1 MKKKA
6 KNDKSKKRTL
16 SKVSPKKKG
25 TRKRTK
31 VIPRN
36 VSSAKSKK
44 SAKILRTKRKI
55 QSRPRKKSKEKVTK
69 RRKRSRVLSPKA
81 QENKKARVS
90 KRTKKNFKYNRTFK
104 NNIKSFSRPVN
115 ENKWENLEGKK
126 FKFRGNAVID
136 AENAWERVKWLSELL
151 YEKFR
156 PIPSLKNEYDA
167 EKNQKGYVY
176 GMGFLLNY
184 QRYTDSSF
192 SQQAER
198 KVKRKGRERK
208 ENYEDKLTV
217 ITFSDLNDI
226 EKNLFQKVI
235 KSLKTYNSITVILE
249 GRVYRKSFSKKAK
262 FPNTDYGKKA

>member
-1 MKKKA
+1 MPHK
-6 KNDKSKKRTL
+6 KKRTL
-16 SKVSPKKKG
+16 SKISTKKKR
-25 TRKRTK
+25 TVKRTK
-31 VIPRN
+31 KFPRN

-44 SAKILRTKRKI
+44 PTKILRTKRKI
-55 QSRPRKKSKEKVTK
+55 QPRPRKKSKQKEVKK
-69 RRKRSRVLSPKA
+69 RKRSRVLSLKA

-126 FKFRGNAVID
+126 YKFRGNAVID
-136 AENAWERVKWLSELL
+136 AENAWDRVKWLSELL

-156 PIPSLKNEYDA
+156 PIPSIKNEYDA
-167 EKNQKGYVY
+167 NKNPKGYVY

-192 SQQAER
+192 TMQA
-198 KVKRKGRERK
+198 VKNVKTKKGFRK

-217 ITFSDLNDI
+217 ISFADLAI
-226 EKNLFQKVI
+226 LEKIIFEKVI
-235 KSLKTYNSITVILE
+235 KALKTYNSITVILE

-262 FPNTDYGKKA
+262 FPNTDYGRKA